1 MVLKLGNE
9 DAKMAKMVKIHL
21 NPLKRGTLPKNGRKW
36 PKNGRNYKKKCFLS
50 IFFTK
55 ESFKDF
61 LDRNSGPDL
70 AFKTKSVDF

>member
-1 MVLKLGNE
+1 
-9 DAKMAKMVKIHL
+9 MAENGQKMVEII
-21 NPLKRGTLPKNGRKW
+21 
-36 PKNGRNYKKKCFLS
+36 KKMFLS

>member
-21 NPLKRGTLPKNGRKW
+21 NPLKRGTLPENGQKIVEII
-36 PKNGRNYKKKCFLS
+36 KKCFLS

>member
-9 DAKMAKMVKIHL
+9 HAKMAKMDKIHL
-21 NPLKRGTLPKNGRKW
+21 NPLQRRTWPKNGQKR
-36 PKNGRNYKKKCFLS
+36 PKNGRNFKKKSFLF

-61 LDRNSGPDL
+61 LNRNSGPDL

>member
-21 NPLKRGTLPKNGRKW
+21 NPLKRRTWPKNGQ
-36 PKNGRNYKKKCFLS
+36 KNGRNYKKM
-50 IFFTK
+50 FFIHFFFNK

-61 LDRNSGPDL
+61 LDRISGPDL